1 MEGFTNNSPPT
12 AIETPDTHGKID
24 RLMAAMVQIQDMD
37 KAIRALSKLGFSVTQ
52 ISTTGGFLGQSNA
65 TLLIGLP
72 TAKEALALETL
83 QKNCRRRVE
92 YAATPLEGAPF
103 HMPLATPIPVGG
115 ATVFTFTLEHYEEI
129 G

>member
-1 MEGFTNNSPPT
+1 MKGSTNPANPNQSKPGVST
-12 AIETPDTHGKID
+12 EKID
-24 RLMAAMVQIQDMD
+24 RLMVAMIQTQDMVR
-37 KAIRALSKLGFSVTQ
+37 AIRALSKLGFSVTQ
-52 ISTTGGFLGQSNA
+52 VSTTGGFLGQNNS
-65 TLLIGLP
+65 TLLIGFP
-72 TAKEALALETL
+72 AEMKVLALETL

-115 ATVFTFTLEHYEEI
+115 ATVFTFNIEHYEEI